1 MGKLLRGISKNG
13 GVIFTA
19 LDSTDI
25 VRQMRQ
31 YHDTSAVASAALGR
45 LLTAAGLMSAML
57 KDKRNT
63 VTLRVKGDGP
73 AGILIAVAD
82 GAGHVKGYVQEPF
95 TEMPPRAD
103 GKLDVG
109 GAVGKHGMLS
119 VVKDLGMKEPYTGMV
134 PLVSGEIAED
144 ITQYYATSEQT
155 PTVCALGV
163 LVDKDLSI
171 LCAGGYLIQ
180 LLPGALDEEI
190 DLLEKNVSQMQSVTY
205 MMSHGTSL
213 EAMMH
218 QALNGFEPEIL
229 DISHVDYACDCSQ
242 LRVERAMISLGRQE
256 LQRLAQEEPVAKVS
270 CQFCNKEYSV
280 DVPGLLATLK

>member
-1 MGKLLRGISKNG
+1 MRGISKNG
-13 GVIFTA
+13 GVIFTG
-19 LDSTDI
+19 LDATDI
-25 VRQMRQ
+25 VRQMRH
-31 YHDTSAVASAALGR
+31 YHDTSAVTSAALGR

-63 VTLRVKGDGP
+63 ITLRVNGGGP

-95 TEMPPRAD
+95 AEVPPRQD

-109 GAVGKHGMLS
+109 GAVGRHGMLS

-144 ITQYYATSEQT
+144 ITQYYAVSEQT

-163 LVDKDLSI
+163 LVDRDLSI

-180 LLPGALDEEI
+180 LLPGTADEEI
-190 DLLEKNVSQMQSVTY
+190 DRLEQNISCMQSVTS
-205 MMSHGTSL
+205 MMRLGASTKD
-213 EAMMH
+213 MMQ
-218 QALNGFEPEIL
+218 QALKGFEPEVL
-229 DISHVDYACDCSQ
+229 DVSHVDYACDCSRE
-242 LRVERAMISLGRQE
+242 RVERAILSLGRQE
-256 LQRLAQEEPVAKVS
+256 LQRLAAEEPVAKVS
-270 CQFCNKEYSV
+270 CQFCNKEYEV
-280 DVPGLLATLK
+280 NVPDLLAALK